1 MCGIDALKRYVIHK
15 DDTST
20 VWNQDEQVT
29 TIYYSSN
36 TVLFFGIKKIIFI
49 ILVKVHPHNTWKY
62 PKTFHV
68 SEESAWVIHKIINV

>member
-1 MCGIDALKRYVIHK
+1 MCGIDTPKRYVIHK

-36 TVLFFGIKKIIFI
+36 TVLFFGIKRWERVY
-49 ILVKVHPHNTWKY
+49 L
-62 PKTFHV
+62 
-68 SEESAWVIHKIINV
+68 